1 MILVRPGSSIGQA
14 GKEPGPM
21 SWPDAYSILRLSGG
35 EVKLALLTHPK
46 ALPLPRPKDPRS
58 PKSRADV
65 AFGEVKNRGWA
76 EHTAQVSSFLKLLSV
91 IQ

>member
-1 MILVRPGSSIGQA
+1 M
-14 GKEPGPM
+14 
-21 SWPDAYSILRLSGG
+21 
-35 EVKLALLTHPK
+35 LTPPK

-65 AFGEVKNRGWA
+65 AFGEVNNQGWA
-76 EHTAQVSSFLKLLSV
+76 EHIGQVSSLLKLLSV